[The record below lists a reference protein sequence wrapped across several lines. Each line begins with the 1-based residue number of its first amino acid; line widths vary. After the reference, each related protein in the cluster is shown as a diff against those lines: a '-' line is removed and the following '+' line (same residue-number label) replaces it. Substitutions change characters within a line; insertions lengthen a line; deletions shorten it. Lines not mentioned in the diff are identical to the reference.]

1 MDMYQK
7 ITKGFLIVFILI
19 SGQVNSEGLFE
30 DASKRGINET
40 CALYLSQIEE
50 TFDLNGLNVTFA
62 HPENPS
68 LFPSLHI
75 SSQKYNNGTSTF
87 SATLSPDKDYCYLS
101 TMHITSVNNQSCS
114 EISQI
119 KIESDP
125 DLNVENYAEGS
136 YSIITPSDS
145 SYQIILTSFG
155 EKGCTINETRM
166 MWPGR

>member
-1 MDMYQK
+1 MSKK
-7 ITKGFLIVFILI
+7 ISIGFLILTIFFSSTV
-19 SGQVNSEGLFE
+19 SSESLFK
-30 DASKRGINET
+30 DATNRGINET
-40 CALYLSQIEE
+40 CALYLSQIEDSY
-50 TFDLNGLNVTFA
+50 DLQGLNITFA

-101 TMHITSVNNQSCS
+101 TMHITSVNNQSCD
-114 EISQI
+114 EISKI
-119 KIESDP
+119 KVDSDP
-125 DLNVENYAEGS
+125 NLNVEKYAEGA

-145 SYQIILTSFG
+145 SYQIILTAFG

>member
-1 MDMYQK
+1 
-7 ITKGFLIVFILI
+7 
-19 SGQVNSEGLFE
+19 
-30 DASKRGINET
+30 
-40 CALYLSQIEE
+40 
-50 TFDLNGLNVTFA
+50 
-62 HPENPS
+62 
-68 LFPSLHI
+68 
-75 SSQKYNNGTSTF
+75 
-87 SATLSPDKDYCYLS
+87 
-101 TMHITSVNNQSCS
+101 MHITSVNNQSCS

-125 DLNVENYAEGS
+125 DLNIENYAEGS